1 MYLTSSSVPD
11 ERRHQKKRDPVS
23 AGDMLYCWMKHIYRH
38 DWSEYKQAL
47 AGGLERLFISIEHN
61 MVTVPQ
67 NGKTHSQYMF
77 GFLAA

>member
-1 MYLTSSSVPD
+1 
-11 ERRHQKKRDPVS
+11 
-23 AGDMLYCWMKHIYRH
+23 MLYCWMKHIYRH

-47 AGGLERLFISIEHN
+47 AGGLERFFISIEHN